1 MESEIKFSTDFI
13 KNIDE
18 PLSFDQTVEL
28 LSKNLLKKNLVKEDY
43 PKQVQN
49 RERKFPT
56 GLPTTPIGVAI
67 PHTDPQF
74 VNENAISVGILKHP
88 ISMTVMGTDDQTVDV
103 SIIFLLSLTQA
114 NKQLNILKRIMGIVQ
129 NQVMLKEFMTDS
141 SENVFKKVNRAVLE
155 EEK

>member
-1 MESEIKFSTDFI
+1 MTSEIEFNTDFI

-18 PLSFDQTVEL
+18 SLSFNQTVEL
-28 LSKNLLKKNLVKEDY
+28 LSKNLLEKDLVKKDY
-43 PKQVQN
+43 PQQVQK
-49 RERKFPT
+49 RELNFPT
-56 GLPTTPIGVAI
+56 GLPTEPIGVAI
-67 PHTDPQF
+67 PHTDPQY
-74 VNENAISVGILKHP
+74 VNKNAISVGILKHP

-129 NQVMLKEFMTDS
+129 NQKMLKEFMTDS
-141 SENVFKKVNRAVLE
+141 NTEIFQKVNRAVLE